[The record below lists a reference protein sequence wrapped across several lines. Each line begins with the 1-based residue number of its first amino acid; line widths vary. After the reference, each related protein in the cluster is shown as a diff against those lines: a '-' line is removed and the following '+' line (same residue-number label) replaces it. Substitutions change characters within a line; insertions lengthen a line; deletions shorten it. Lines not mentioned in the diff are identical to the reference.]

1 MPYLSHFSLPTTLAN
16 FEPQSWCDLFG
27 YEVSKVL
34 GQTCKML
41 QGKDTEMDRIAE
53 IMTGVKVRITSIRH
67 TP

>member
-1 MPYLSHFSLPTTLAN
+1 M
-16 FEPQSWCDLFG
+16 FG

-53 IMTGVKVRITSIRH
+53 IMTGVKVIIFSKCH
-67 TP
+67 APWLLL

>member
-1 MPYLSHFSLPTTLAN
+1 M
-16 FEPQSWCDLFG
+16 FG

-53 IMTGVKVRITSIRH
+53 IMTGVKVIITSIRH
-67 TP
+67 TPFHLL